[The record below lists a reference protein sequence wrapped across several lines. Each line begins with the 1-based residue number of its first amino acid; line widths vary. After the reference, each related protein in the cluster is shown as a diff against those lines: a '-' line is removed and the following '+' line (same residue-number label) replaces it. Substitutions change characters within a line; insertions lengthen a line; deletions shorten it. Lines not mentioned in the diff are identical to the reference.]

1 MQQHERLKFKEEGL
15 GFYKEK
21 ARANAKSRT
30 NELMEMKKQ
39 IKILTD
45 KLLKKEEETTDYTYN
60 LKEADLEKPTVVD
73 YLVVCD
79 YSTKP
84 SYPGGLKRLT
94 SQVIKYTKLGW
105 VVLGGVSNA
114 RDQFSQAMVLYSK

>member
-39 IKILTD
+39 IKTQGEQIKILTD

-60 LKEADLEKPTVVD
+60 LKE
-73 YLVVCD
+73 
-79 YSTKP
+79 
-84 SYPGGLKRLT
+84 
-94 SQVIKYTKLGW
+94 
-105 VVLGGVSNA
+105 
-114 RDQFSQAMVLYSK
+114 